1 MHITTR
7 AAKSGTLVIVVA
19 GLVTAVLHGL
29 PEPADIA
36 VAPTV
41 EQNSTAW
48 AMPLDAYVA
57 PGSSK
62 TAYAE
67 DLVTQPCLRKAG
79 IDGPPPWATA
89 AGLQAESDA
98 DDSAARANPS
108 PALATTR
115 PLTAALAETRGY
127 HGPSTAGA
135 NAEGMKAWAFDPD
148 RQAGFAALP
157 QDVLSRCW
165 AAARQRLGTG
175 TGGSADAAS
184 ELAQR
189 LTYLAAVDAR
199 QDESVVTAA
208 AGWRSCMAPSGVTD
222 LPTGPEGMP
231 TPSMR
236 VSGRDGD
243 EVVPFLPTVGKAEV
257 AVAERDAACQDSSGY
272 RKALYGAEWDRLLH
286 VTVTD
291 AAVLR
296 KGSTRWAQVDA
307 RVDRAITRL
316 APEAPADAD

>member
-1 MHITTR
+1 MHIANR

-29 PEPADIA
+29 PEPADVA

-41 EQNSTAW
+41 EQDSTAW
-48 AMPLDAYVA
+48 SMPLDAYVTPA
-57 PGSSK
+57 SSK
-62 TAYAE
+62 TTYAE
-67 DLVTQPCLRKAG
+67 NLVAQPCLRKAG
-79 IDGPPPWATA
+79 IDDPPPWATA
-89 AGLQAESDA
+89 AGLQAEDDA
-98 DDSAARANPS
+98 DDTAARANPS

-115 PLTAALAETRGY
+115 PLTAALAENRGY

-148 RQAGFAALP
+148 RNESFAALEA
-157 QDVLSRCW
+157 DAVDRCW
-165 AAARQRLGTG
+165 KTARTRLGTDPRG
-175 TGGSADAAS
+175 TEQSAS

-208 AGWRSCMAPSGVTD
+208 AGWRTCMAPSGVTD

-243 EVVPFLPTVGKAEV
+243 EVAPFVPTVGKAEV

-286 VTVTD
+286 VTATD

-296 KGSTRWAQVDA
+296 KGSTRWTQVDA